1 MTPPSGTRPMDNEKG
16 VGTLHIR
23 NVRADSCPSTRGAG
37 VTWCGRKLVG
47 DPIRAED
54 GIVTFSSYG
63 AEVSVTLNP
72 SAGSCAICRQRFD
85 AAYEAA
91 FPEGPKPIATFK
103 LDDPADMAKLRD
115 CFSRGNFEVRP

>member
-1 MTPPSGTRPMDNEKG
+1 MDNEKG

-23 NVRADSCPSTRGAG
+23 NGRADGWPPTRGVG
-37 VTWCGRKLVG
+37 VTWCGKKLVG
-47 DPIRAED
+47 DPICTQD

-85 AAYEAA
+85 VAYEAA
-91 FPEGPKPIATFK
+91 FPEGLKPIATFK
-103 LDDPADMAKLRD
+103 LDDPNDMAKLRD
-115 CFSRGNFEVRP
+115 WFSRGNFEVRS